1 MTSGPAQRL
10 SEVAG
15 ASTLV
20 LTHRGRKSGKPYD
33 VTIWFVVDD
42 ETIVLPSA
50 NVNTNW
56 PRNVRANPA
65 VTVKIA
71 SQTFHGMATEI
82 TDAAERERAI
92 ALAMRKYWYAAPFLW
107 LARALISYGVLADRS
122 TSFRLKLS
130 D

>member
-1 MTSGPAQRL
+1 MTGLAERL

-42 ETIVLPSA
+42 EAILLPSA

-56 PRNVRANPA
+56 PRNVRTHPA
-65 VTVKIA
+65 VTLKIA
-71 SQTFHGMATEI
+71 SQTFHGIVTEI
-82 TDAAERERAI
+82 TDAAQRERAI
-92 ALAMRKYWYAAPFLW
+92 AMAMRKYWYAAPFLW
-107 LARALISYGVLADRS
+107 LARALISYGVLPDRS
-122 TSFRLKLS
+122 ASFSVKVS

>member
-1 MTSGPAQRL
+1 MAERL
-10 SEVAG
+10 RRVEG
-15 ASTLV
+15 AATLV

-42 ETIVLPSA
+42 DAVLLPSA

-65 VTVKIA
+65 VTLKIA
-71 SQTFHGMATEI
+71 SQTFHGMTIEV
-82 TDAAERERAI
+82 TDAAERERTLAM
-92 ALAMRKYWYAAPFLW
+92 AMRKYWYAAPFLW

-122 TSFRLKLS
+122 VSFRVKLS